1 MSTENPRGKLIP
13 IGGKEAKKP
22 DDESR
27 RSGSFFFGEGV
38 LAEVLEQLR
47 GKDSHIGLITTAS
60 GTPEEIAEAYLQAF
74 EKLGCKNVE
83 VLHLDKRNVDSKVHL
98 ELLSRLDGVF
108 MTGGDQMRLKEK
120 IYGSEFLRAMKK
132 RYQETDFV
140 IAGTSAGAMA
150 MSELMISEGEDSES
164 LLKNMVEL
172 EAGFTLLPGTIID
185 PHFMVR
191 GRFARLTEAILKN
204 RNLTAIGICED
215 TALIIS
221 DGNVLDAIGTGTVII
236 FEANHIRSTNFK
248 KAKAGQAVYVEGL
261 RLHILAK
268 GAKYLLKERI
278 FIGG

>member
-22 DDESR
+22 SDESR
-27 RSGSFFFGEGV
+27 RSGSFFFGEGI
-38 LAEVLEQLR
+38 LSEVLQEIR

-60 GTPEEIAEAYLQAF
+60 GTPEEIAEDYLQAF
-74 EKLGCKNVE
+74 TKLGCKKVE
-83 VLHLDKRNVDSKVHL
+83 VLHLDKRNVDSKAHL
-98 ELLSRLDGVF
+98 DLLSRLDGVF

-120 IYGSEFLRAMKK
+120 IYGSEFLKAMKR

-150 MSELMISEGEDSES
+150 MSELMISKGEDSES
-164 LLKNMVEL
+164 LLKNMVAL
-172 EAGFTLLPGTIID
+172 EAGFKLLPDTIID

-204 RNLTAIGICED
+204 RDMTAIGICED

-221 DGNVLDAIGTGTVII
+221 DGNILDAIGTGTVLI
-236 FEANHIRSTNFK
+236 FEADQTRSTNFK
-248 KAKAGQAVYVEGL
+248 KAKTGQAIYVEGL

-268 GAKYLLKERI
+268 GAKYVLKERI
-278 FIGG
+278 FIAE